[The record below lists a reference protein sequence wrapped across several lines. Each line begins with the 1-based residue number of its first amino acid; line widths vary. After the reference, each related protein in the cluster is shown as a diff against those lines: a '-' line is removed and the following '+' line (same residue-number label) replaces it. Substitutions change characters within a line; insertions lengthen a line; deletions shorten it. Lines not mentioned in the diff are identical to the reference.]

1 MKKFIVYVILTIVL
15 FFILAFIGF
24 NLTLLLTNTTNDSD
38 YFTIVLIGS
47 ILIVL
52 NIYHIIESSKK

>member
-1 MKKFIVYVILTIVL
+1 MKKFIAYVILTIVL